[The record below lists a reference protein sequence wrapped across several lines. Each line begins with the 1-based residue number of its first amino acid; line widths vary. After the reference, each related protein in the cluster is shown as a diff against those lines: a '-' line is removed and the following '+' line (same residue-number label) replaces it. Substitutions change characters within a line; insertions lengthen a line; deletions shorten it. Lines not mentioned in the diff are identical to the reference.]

1 MLMDQMVRI
10 VMTNDRNMILLEI
23 TSQHPVA
30 NSMIMIARTQDEEV
44 VMEPPRRTVLIRAYR
59 ESLEDMIKLLQ
70 EGASVP

>member
-44 VMEPPRRTVLIRAYR
+44 VMEPPR
-59 ESLEDMIKLLQ
+59 
-70 EGASVP
+70 